1 MRLWIILAM
10 AIALLAVVFALQNN
24 TVAWVHFLWGS
35 FQAPLALI
43 LLSTLTAGIAIGL
56 LVSMSAMVR
65 RGWSISRQTQQLSSL
80 TEQLASKTTELTEQ
94 RQTHERQIMA
104 QSATHQEL
112 LRAMDVA
119 DPVTGLLHYT
129 FLPQSVSYLIEK
141 GRSHPGSPTSI
152 CLYLLLG
159 QPSPDT
165 PCDQATLQ
173 KAIAHVLRPQ
183 TTQQWLF
190 TDGAGRFACLTV
202 DMDGKAAAE
211 LGDRLRDML
220 LRPDAPGLSSLSLA
234 VNVGGAIAHS
244 LDKID
249 SPTLIQQAE
258 AALDHALKRGRNRV
272 RLVDANRP

>member
-1 MRLWIILAM
+1 MRLWILLAM

-43 LLSTLTAGIAIGL
+43 LLGTLTAGIAIGL
-56 LVSMSAMVR
+56 LVSVPAVVR
-65 RGWSISRQTQQLSSL
+65 RGWSVSRQTQQLSSL

-94 RQTHERQIMA
+94 HQTHERQIMA

-112 LRAMDVA
+112 LRALAVA
-119 DPVTGLLHYT
+119 DPVTGLLQYA

-141 GRSHPGSPTSI
+141 GRSGAPASV

-202 DMDGKAAAE
+202 DVDGKAAAE
-211 LGDRLRDML
+211 LGDRLRDTL
-220 LRPDAPGLSSLSLA
+220 LRPDAPGLSSLSLT
-234 VNVGGAIAHS
+234 VNVGGAIAHT